1 LGWSVEEVCV
11 RSIPQ
16 LEQGSKRA
24 CGSRSVCS
32 GFVPGRSGRSP
43 TQTCYSESGHLGAW
57 PHYGS
62 CPGHLSVHFRWFWKM
77 PCNHWDC
84 GSLPRSYGT
93 PCGDGEYRVPW
104 RNCVSP
110 QRFRLLF
117 HHQYAILSLSINI
130 KATSAPAGSRCCN
143 SYWLSGYKKD
153 IKIMKKNP
161 VKCKRARIF

>member
-1 LGWSVEEVCV
+1 
-11 RSIPQ
+11 
-16 LEQGSKRA
+16 
-24 CGSRSVCS
+24 
-32 GFVPGRSGRSP
+32 
-43 TQTCYSESGHLGAW
+43 
-57 PHYGS
+57 
-62 CPGHLSVHFRWFWKM
+62 M

-84 GSLPRSYGT
+84 GSLPRSYGA

-104 RNCVSP
+104 RNCVLP

-161 VKCKRARIF
+161 VKCKRAWSFEKNKLDSFNHKFQLRLMLIYNFPSPISIDET